1 MKKLIY
7 ALSAAACCSIAT
19 TACNTEFDDFD
30 INTVEGIE
38 TLANSGDIT
47 ESDFNTFV
55 ENAQSHILFYNGDF
69 TTYYDNGV
77 IRDEDYLLGSWDSPY
92 LPIRQILFCPDRTGR
107 VCFHYLDPMAHNGC
121 LPPYNDV
128 YIELEWST
136 NSKEKSI
143 IFRDKKLQEEGCEF
157 AVTSLTLKYYDKKN
171 GIYILEGVLPTPKLN
186 YKWLIL
192 GNLSEDSATAYAHYY
207 EKYVYVETYRAIND
221 AAIDEFY
228 PDHKPS
234 HY

>member
-38 TLANSGDIT
+38 ALANSGDIT

-107 VCFHYLDPMAHNGC
+107 VCFHYLDPMVHNGC

-157 AVTSLTLKYYDKKN
+157 AVTSLTLKYYDKKTVYISWREFFLHRNLITN
-171 GIYILEGVLPTPKLN
+171 GLFSVICQKIQQRHMQIITKNMFMSKLT
-186 YKWLIL
+186 
-192 GNLSEDSATAYAHYY
+192 EQ
-207 EKYVYVETYRAIND
+207 
-221 AAIDEFY
+221 
-228 PDHKPS
+228 
-234 HY
+234 